1 MTKDLQSAINQP
13 KRLPQ
18 LTSMTVLCPVLRA
31 AQSTTTRADAQESI
45 LQCGGSMKA
54 EESPRTPKPPKGK
67 HGSTIRRMFRRFLRW
82 LRSPFPRDLALT
94 CIVPACE
101 ASEIARKAN
110 TLRKSSTGSTL
121 YLTTG
126 KDFLAWSRRFLSAS
140 TAGQLRRILSLPGIL
155 WCRTDPLDR
164 QTRAE
169 SPVLLTVASFAL
181 P

>member
-1 MTKDLQSAINQP
+1 MAGMSSNKKRPADGLSRQTGTCVP
-13 KRLPQ
+13 KN
-18 LTSMTVLCPVLRA
+18 A

-67 HGSTIRRMFRRFLRW
+67 YGSTIHRMFRRFLLW

-94 CIVPACE
+94 CVVPACE

-110 TLRKSSTGSTL
+110 TLRKSSTGATL
-121 YLTTG
+121 YLTTR
-126 KDFLAWSRRFLSAS
+126 KDFLAWTRRFLSAS